1 MTENKR
7 LILNVTVLSFILS
20 FVYSL
25 VLLMIE
31 HPLFSNEMSSP
42 GSIVVF
48 TAIFLILYMFHLFIS
63 WLHYMFV
70 NKTVGSMRRKAIA
83 FYLVGLVLLFF
94 LYMFFQVKIV
104 WLLLISFVIVSFPSY
119 KRC

>member
-7 LILNVTVLSFILS
+7 LILNITVLSFILS

-31 HPLFSNEMSSP
+31 HPLFSNEISSP

-48 TAIFLILYMFHLFIS
+48 TAIFLILYMFHLFI
-63 WLHYMFV
+63 WFITKFCDLV
-70 NKTVGSMRRKAIA
+70 TKKRKH
-83 FYLVGLVLLFF
+83 
-94 LYMFFQVKIV
+94 
-104 WLLLISFVIVSFPSY
+104 
-119 KRC
+119 